1 MKKMM
6 MFAAMLAAV
15 GMIAGCFTS
24 ATAYTEK
31 TNPDGTKTVSRV
43 SVIGTGDKA
52 SQVAAE
58 GLFADGAADDLGAGV
73 KTASASQQSTGID
86 GTVNALGGLMVG
98 MAQFMAASQS
108 VPAAKAQIATPV
120 AATAETD
127 HSTEGFSA
135 SPGAAPYT
143 FAAAT
148 TEGDKAVSATVP
160 ATISGDGI
168 SVVILGNR
176 STCSLCRSL
185 WGRLDVAALSAALCG
200 ANVIDADAQAAPE
213 TYAKLRPQGAFSYP
227 LVLVYEAGQ
236 LKGQFSGRGLTQ
248 AALTEK
254 VKSLTTCK

>member
-1 MKKMM
+1 MKTLISV
-6 MFAAMLAAV
+6 AAVLAAV
-15 GMIAGCFTS
+15 GMVAGCFTS

-73 KTASASQQSTGID
+73 KTASANQKSTGID
-86 GTVNALGGLMVG
+86 GTLKGVGDLLGGI
-98 MAQFMAASQS
+98 AAVMQAY
-108 VPAAKAQIATPV
+108 PAA
-120 AATAETD
+120 
-127 HSTEGFSA
+127 
-135 SPGAAPYT
+135 GAAQTAAVDGGYT

-148 TEGDKAVSATVP
+148 TEGGKAVSATVP

-168 SVVILGNR
+168 SVVVLGNR
-176 STCSLCRSL
+176 STCGYCQSL
-185 WGRLDVAALSAALCG
+185 WGGLDVAALSAALCG
-200 ANVIDADAQAAPE
+200 ANVIDADAQAAPD

-236 LKGQFSGRGLTQ
+236 LRGQFSGRGLTQ
-248 AALTEK
+248 AALVEK
-254 VKSLTTCK
+254 VKSMTSCK

>member
-1 MKKMM
+1 MKKLM
-6 MFAAMLAAV
+6 MFAAVLAAV

-73 KTASASQQSTGID
+73 KTASANQKSTGID
-86 GTVNALGGLMVG
+86 GTLKGVGDLLGGI
-98 MAQFMAASQS
+98 AAVMRAYPA
-108 VPAAKAQIATPV
+108 VPTAAA
-120 AATAETD
+120 
-127 HSTEGFSA
+127 
-135 SPGAAPYT
+135 GAAQTAAVDCGYT
-143 FAAAT
+143 FAAST
-148 TEGDKAVSATVP
+148 TGGGSAVSATVP

-168 SVVILGNR
+168 SVVVLGNR
-176 STCSLCRSL
+176 STCGYCQSL
-185 WGRLDVAALSAALCG
+185 WGGLDVSALSAALCG
-200 ANVIDADAQAAPE
+200 ANVIDADAQAAPD

-248 AALTEK
+248 AALAEK
-254 VKSLTTCK
+254 VKGLTSCGQNVNP